1 MIIAGY
7 GYHISRFL
15 SLCIYKKIVS
25 NQVYTDGMI
34 SLT

>member
-1 MIIAGY
+1 MIIADY

-15 SLCIYKKIVS
+15 SLCIYKELWVTG
-25 NQVYTDGMI
+25 YTDGMI

>member
-15 SLCIYKKIVS
+15 SLCIYKKLRVTG
-25 NQVYTDGMI
+25 YTDGMI